1 MIRKLFTLAIC
12 CLTALSC
19 SNKSNIRQQASK
31 TAWELHQYI
40 DGYGDSTNSSYVSVN
55 GTGSFSNSAT
65 NNSKLEATLYVDKE
79 NINIRM
85 FEYGVSKITC
95 FDDDH
100 RHATIYVKGKDN
112 KEVHLGDWAAK
123 FYDGDLELTNDAR
136 KKLMPILLAGGKV
149 KFQIFFQGAQY
160 NFTIPNTDGLKEMLD
175 KTNIDHTEDLDSA
188 AIM

>member
-19 SNKSNIRQQASK
+19 NKKSNTSQQATK

-55 GTGSFSNSAT
+55 GTGSFSNSVT
-65 NNSKLEATLYVDKE
+65 NNSKLDATLYVDKE

-100 RHATIYVKGKDN
+100 RHATIYVKGKSN
-112 KEVHLGDWAAK
+112 KEVHLGDRAAK

-175 KTNIDHTEDLDSA
+175 KTNIDHSNDLDSA